1 MCTPSVLTYHRDF
14 CDLNNNFYGSCQCM
28 NGLGFCDGT
37 VWKNLNPTCSY
48 GFPLKANCTADYQ
61 CVYPN
66 YCFQGVCSAQN
77 GTTPEPPIPPSDSS
91 TGTQQESVS
100 VPSGYYSAGILAA
113 CFFGGIGVCTLVGF
127 ITYSLWKHWKGDVV
141 IEATESGPGQYQAPT
156 PLPSSLLPGSH
167 V

>member
-28 NGLGFCDGT
+28 NGLGFCDVT
-37 VWKNLNPTCSY
+37 VWVNLNPTCSY
-48 GFPLKANCTADYQ
+48 GFPLKVNCTADYQ

-77 GTTPEPPIPPSDSS
+77 GTNPEPPIPPSDSS
-91 TGTQQESVS
+91 TGTHQESVS
-100 VPSGYYSAGILAA
+100 VPSGYYSAEILAA
-113 CFFGGIGVCTLVGF
+113 SFFGGIGVCTLVGF
-127 ITYSLWKHWKGDVV
+127 ITYSLCKHWKGDVV

-156 PLPSSLLPGSH
+156 PLPPSLLPGSH